1 MKQNL
6 FLTALVFMILVV
18 GLNGC
23 CNRCKNKPDSSV
35 PTAVAGQDTYTGSQ
49 NQIGA
54 DNLTVR
60 RDATK

>member
-1 MKQNL
+1 MKQKML
-6 FLTALVFMILVV
+6 FTALVLMILVV

-23 CNRCKNKPDSSV
+23 CNRCKNKVDSSV
-35 PTAVAGQDTYTGSQ
+35 PTAVAGDAYAGS

-60 RDATK
+60 SGATK